1 MAVRP
6 DPKRPFELGALA
18 AASLADVLGDLA
30 VERDRAHHAEAGV
43 DTDLGPSRL
52 IHLSTLPPRAGRHA
66 ELSRRLPDAIADRL
80 PGALWTHQVEAIE
93 LARAGHSMVVA
104 SGTSSGKSLC
114 YQVPIAEAAS
124 DRIRPGTALAL
135 FPTKALAHDQLR
147 ALTALEL
154 PGVVA
159 GAYDGDASPEE
170 RTWIRKHASVVLTN
184 PEMLHS
190 GLLPHHERWA
200 TFLGRLRFIVLDEL
214 HSFRGVFG
222 SHVGQLTRRLRRLA
236 VHHGADPVFI
246 CSSATI
252 GAPQR
257 LATALCGADVVPVL
271 DDGSPRG
278 PRTVA
283 LWQPPLLD
291 AHTGARGS
299 AHREAAAV
307 IAGLIDSGCTTLGF
321 ARSRRGVEIVASDV
335 RRRLPRS
342 LGERVRAYRGGYLAE
357 ERRAIEDELFAG
369 QLTGVVATSALEL
382 GIDVGGL
389 DAVVIDGFPGTIASF
404 RQQAGRAG
412 RSGGASAA
420 VLVAGSDQLD
430 QWLAANPHELLAR
443 APEPAVVNPANP
455 YVLDPHLRCAAHEL
469 PLTHADER
477 WWPGLL
483 DDGIRRLVQAD
494 ELAVRC
500 RGRRHEPIAVWIG
513 TGWPSHGVGLRSA
526 AGAPVRIVTREG
538 ERPIGDV
545 DRARAPDQVHTGA
558 SYLHQGQHWR
568 VASLDLDVG
577 VAYVEPDDGTTY
589 TVPRRDT
596 EVRLLEAEAARPVGA
611 AQLRLG
617 TVEVHSSVVG
627 YQRKDTITGA
637 VVESAPLDLPPST
650 LVTRAVWYV
659 VDANVVERA
668 GLDRAALPGAL
679 HAIEHAAIGMLPL
692 FAICDRWDVGG
703 VSTACHTDTGLPTI
717 VIYDATPGGAGVAEL
732 GYEAA
737 DRHLSATR
745 QSIAA
750 CPCDAGCPSC
760 IQSPK
765 CGNGNDHLDKDAA
778 LHLLAAVLVDAVRA
792 PSAGSSTSI

>member
-1 MAVRP
+1 MTP
-6 DPKRPFELGALA
+6 LELQPCHLARDQRTLVSSPWPSALTDSDLELPSRGCDGSPTCSA
-18 AASLADVLGDLA
+18 TWPPSAIGPTTPTTASA
-30 VERDRAHHAEAGV
+30 
-43 DTDLGPSRL
+43 TDLGPSRL
-52 IHLSTLPPRAGRHA
+52 VHLHTEPARPPRHA
-66 ELSRRLPDAIADRL
+66 ELTRPLPDAIAERL
-80 PGALWTHQVEAIE
+80 PGPLWTHQVEGHRAGPRRPLGGRRVGHLVGE
-93 LARAGHSMVVA
+93 VALLPGADRRGGQPPDPARAPRS
-104 SGTSSGKSLC
+104 
-114 YQVPIAEAAS
+114 P
-124 DRIRPGTALAL
+124 L

-214 HSFRGVFG
+214 HAFRGIFG
-222 SHVGQLTRRLRRLA
+222 SHVAQLARRLRRLA

-271 DDGSPRG
+271 DDGSPSG

-299 AHREAAAV
+299 AHREAAAL
-307 IAGLIDSGCTTLGF
+307 IAGLIDSGRTTLGF
-321 ARSRRGVEIVASDV
+321 AAAAAAWRSSPPTFAAGC
-335 RRRLPRS
+335 PRS

-412 RSGGASAA
+412 RSGDASAA

-430 QWLAANPHELLAR
+430 QWLAAHPTELLTR

-455 YVLDPHLRCAAHEL
+455 FVLDPHLRCAAARAPAHPRRRAL
-469 PLTHADER
+469 VAGAARRRRAAPRAGRRAGGAAPRPAPRADR
-477 WWPGLL
+477 GV
-483 DDGIRRLVQAD
+483 DGHRLAQPRRGAPQ
-494 ELAVRC
+494 
-500 RGRRHEPIAVWIG
+500 RGRR
-513 TGWPSHGVGLRSA
+513 
-526 AGAPVRIVTREG
+526 AGAHRHRAKASDPSATSTAPG
-538 ERPIGDV
+538 
-545 DRARAPDQVHTGA
+545 ARAGA
-558 SYLHQGQHWR
+558 RGR
-568 VASLDLDVG
+568 VLPPPGPALAGGRRSTSTWASRD
-577 VAYVEPDDGTTY
+577 VEPDDGTTY

-596 EVRLLEAEAARPVGA
+596 EVRLLDAERGSSRWAPRACSSAR
-611 AQLRLG
+611 
-617 TVEVHSSVVG
+617 VEVHASVVG
-627 YQRKDTITGA
+627 YQRKDTVTGA
-637 VVESAPLDLPPST
+637 VIDSGAARPS
-650 LVTRAVWYV
+650 
-659 VDANVVERA
+659 
-668 GLDRAALPGAL
+668 PL
-679 HAIEHAAIGMLPL
+679 HADDA
-692 FAICDRWDVGG
+692 GG
-703 VSTACHTDTGLPTI
+703 VVRGR
-717 VIYDATPGGAGVAEL
+717 PG
-732 GYEAA
+732 
-737 DRHLSATR
+737 
-745 QSIAA
+745 
-750 CPCDAGCPSC
+750 PS
-760 IQSPK
+760 
-765 CGNGNDHLDKDAA
+765 
-778 LHLLAAVLVDAVRA
+778 
-792 PSAGSSTSI
+792 